1 MMIYFCLK
9 SRNNNVLP
17 YYNYQRA
24 CDFWKVFE
32 IENLG
37 QYDLYLKTD
46 VLFLCD
52 VFEKFINVCLVDY
65 GLDPCHYF
73 SLPGVS
79 WDAMLKMTG
88 VKLEKIDN
96 IDIHLLK
103 GMRGGVSSISKR
115 FSKSSNDKTII
126 FLDMNNLYGTVMSF
140 NYLPYGDFKFLRE
153 EEIKVFNSDRI
164 SENSL
169 IGYLLQV
176 DVEYCRELH
185 DLHIFCGLIPTFVE
199 VTEVKLV
206 RGACLAPI
214 LGNVKEFF

>member
-1 MMIYFCLK
+1 M
-9 SRNNNVLP
+9 
-17 YYNYQRA
+17 
-24 CDFWKVFE
+24 
-32 IENLG
+32 G
-37 QYDLYLKTD
+37 QYHDLYLKTD
-46 VLFLCD
+46 VLLLSD

-79 WDAMLKMTG
+79 WDVVLKMTD

-96 IDIHLLK
+96 IDVHLFIEK
-103 GMRGGVSSISKR
+103 GMRGGVSCISKR
-115 FSKSSNDKTII
+115 FSKSSNGKTII
-126 FLDMNNLYGTVMSF
+126 CLDVNNLYGTVMSF

-169 IGYLLQV
+169 IGYPLQV

-206 RGACLAPI
+206 RGSCLAPI
-214 LGNVKEFF
+214 LSNVKEFF